1 MKRITIALMLIVGVF
16 LTGCTKNYSP
26 ITYTKFV
33 ESFNGKE
40 NYVVK
45 DKSKDYE
52 EEYTRCFISSKKDVL
67 FTYYE
72 FETEEKAK
80 DYVVKNYDNRKNYK
94 LKDKKIYTTVKNTSG
109 MYFYLVQIDKVVI
122 SGSSDSKKNKG
133 EINKII
139 DEMLGD

>member
-1 MKRITIALMLIVGVF
+1 MVMKRITIALMLIVGVF

-52 EEYTRCFISSKKDVL
+52 
-67 FTYYE
+67 
-72 FETEEKAK
+72 
-80 DYVVKNYDNRKNYK
+80 
-94 LKDKKIYTTVKNTSG
+94 
-109 MYFYLVQIDKVVI
+109 
-122 SGSSDSKKNKG
+122 
-133 EINKII
+133 
-139 DEMLGD
+139 